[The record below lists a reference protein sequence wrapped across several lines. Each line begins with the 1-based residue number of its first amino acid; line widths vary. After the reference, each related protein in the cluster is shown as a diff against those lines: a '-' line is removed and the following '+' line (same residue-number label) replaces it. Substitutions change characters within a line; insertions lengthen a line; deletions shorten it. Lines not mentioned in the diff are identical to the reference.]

1 MSRSSREYFDQMENQ
16 IENNMHDIDKDAEIR
31 DWAYAQSNVNSNFDL
46 VVAKDSLIPTVEGFI
61 KTLTDGVDNGELKAL
76 EVFAV
81 YKKLERIF
89 DEAKR
94 KVESL
99 AMAEAQKYDKT
110 FVIAGV
116 EFTSKEGSKLLNYDE
131 DFLIKELQEKT
142 KQRQE
147 LIKVATASKE
157 PIYDAN
163 GIEVTKVSL
172 KPTKS
177 SLSVK
182 FKNK

>member
-1 MSRSSREYFDQMENQ
+1 MQENH
-16 IENNMHDIDKDAEIR
+16 IYDIDRDAEAHG
-31 DWAYAQSNVNSNFDL
+31 WANAQPNANFDL
-46 VVAKDSLIPTVEGFI
+46 VVAKESLVPTVEGFI
-61 KTLTDGVDNGELKAL
+61 KTLNEGVDNGELKAL

-81 YKKLERIF
+81 YKKLEKIF

-94 KVESL
+94 KVEET
-99 AMAEAQKYDKT
+99 AMDEARSYDKT
-110 FVIAGV
+110 FTIAGV
-116 EFTSKEGSKLLNYDE
+116 EFTSKEGSKLLNYSE
-131 DFLIKELQEKT
+131 DFLIKDLNEKL

-157 PIYDAN
+157 AIYDAD

>member
-1 MSRSSREYFDQMENQ
+1 MN
-16 IENNMHDIDKDAEIR
+16 ENNIYDIDRDAEAHG
-31 DWAYAQSNVNSNFDL
+31 WANAQPNANFDL

-61 KTLTDGVDNGELKAL
+61 KTLTEGVDNGELKAL
-76 EVFAV
+76 DVFAV

-94 KVESL
+94 TV
-99 AMAEAQKYDKT
+99 EAQAMDEAKNYDKT
-110 FVIAGV
+110 FTIAGV
-116 EFTSKEGSKLLNYDE
+116 EFTSKEGSKLLNYEE
-131 DFLIKELQEKT
+131 DFLIRELTLQI

-182 FKNK
+182 FKN

>member
-1 MSRSSREYFDQMENQ
+1 MENQ
-16 IENNMHDIDKDAEIR
+16 IENNMNDIDRDAEAHG
-31 DWAYAQSNVNSNFDL
+31 WANAQPNTNFDL
-46 VVAKDSLIPTVEGFI
+46 VVAKESLVPTVEGFI
-61 KTLTDGVDNGELKAL
+61 KTLNEGVDNGELKAL

-81 YKKLERIF
+81 YKKLEKIF

-94 KVESL
+94 KVEET
-99 AMAEAQKYDKT
+99 AMDEATKYDKT
-110 FVIAGV
+110 FTIAGV
-116 EFTSKEGSKLLNYDE
+116 EFTSKEGSKLLNYSE
-131 DFLIKELQEKT
+131 DFLIKDLNEKL

-157 PIYDAN
+157 PIYDAD

-177 SLSVK
+177 SLMVK

>member
-1 MSRSSREYFDQMENQ
+1 MQ
-16 IENNMHDIDKDAEIR
+16 ENNILDIDRDAEAHG
-31 DWAYAQSNVNSNFDL
+31 WENAQPNANFDL
-46 VVAKDSLIPTVEGFI
+46 QVAKESLIPTVESTI
-61 KTLTDGVDNGELKAL
+61 QTLIDGVEDGEVTAL
-76 EVFAV
+76 DVFATF
-81 YKKLERIF
+81 KKLEKIF

-94 KVESL
+94 KVESM
-99 AMAEAQKYDKT
+99 AMYEATKYDKT

-147 LIKVATASKE
+147 LIKVSTASKE
-157 PIYDAN
+157 PIYDAD

-177 SLSVK
+177 SLTVK

>member
-1 MSRSSREYFDQMENQ
+1 MSNSSREYFDQMENQ
-16 IENNMHDIDKDAEIR
+16 IENNMHDIDRDAEANG
-31 DWAYAQSNVNSNFDL
+31 WANAQPNANFDL
-46 VVAKDSLIPTVEGFI
+46 VVAKDSLVPTVEGFI
-61 KTLTDGVDNGELKAL
+61 KTLNEGVDNGELKAL

-81 YKKLERIF
+81 YKKLEKIF

-94 KVESL
+94 KVEET
-99 AMAEAQKYDKT
+99 AMDEARSYDKT

-116 EFTSKEGSKLLNYDE
+116 EFTSKEGSKLLNYSE
-131 DFLIKELQEKT
+131 DFLIQELSEKL

-157 PIYDAN
+157 AIYDAD

-177 SLSVK
+177 SLMVK

>member
-1 MSRSSREYFDQMENQ
+1 MENQ
-16 IENNMHDIDKDAEIR
+16 IENNMHDIDRDAEQHG
-31 DWAYAQSNVNSNFDL
+31 WANAQPNANFDL
-46 VVAKDSLIPTVEGFI
+46 VVAKESLVPTVEGFI
-61 KTLTDGVDNGELKAL
+61 KTLNEGVDNGELKAL

-81 YKKLERIF
+81 YKKLEKIF

-94 KVESL
+94 KVEET
-99 AMAEAQKYDKT
+99 AMDEATKYDKT
-110 FVIAGV
+110 FTIAGV
-116 EFTSKEGSKLLNYDE
+116 EFTSKEGSKLLNYSE
-131 DFLIKELQEKT
+131 DFLIKDLNEKL

-157 PIYDAN
+157 PIYDAD

-177 SLSVK
+177 SLMVK

>member
-1 MSRSSREYFDQMENQ
+1 MSYYSTEPLQEMED
-16 IENNMHDIDKDAEIR
+16 NNLLDIDRDAEANG
-31 DWAYAQSNVNSNFDL
+31 WANAQPNANFDL
-46 VVAKDSLIPTVEGFI
+46 QVAKESLIPTVESTI
-61 KTLTDGVDNGELKAL
+61 QTLIDGVEDGEVTAL
-76 EVFAV
+76 DVFATF
-81 YKKLERIF
+81 KKLERIF
-89 DEAKR
+89 DDAKR
-94 KVESL
+94 KVESM

-131 DFLIKELQEKT
+131 DFLIKDLTLQI

-157 PIYDAN
+157 ALYDAN

-182 FKNK
+182 FKN

>member
-1 MSRSSREYFDQMENQ
+1 MQENH
-16 IENNMHDIDKDAEIR
+16 IYDIDRDAEAHG
-31 DWAYAQSNVNSNFDL
+31 WANAQPNANFDL
-46 VVAKDSLIPTVEGFI
+46 VVAKESLVPTVEGFI
-61 KTLTDGVDNGELKAL
+61 KTLNEGVDNGELKAL

-81 YKKLERIF
+81 YKKLEKIF

-94 KVESL
+94 KVEET
-99 AMAEAQKYDKT
+99 AMDEARSYDKT
-110 FVIAGV
+110 FTIAGV
-116 EFTSKEGSKLLNYDE
+116 EFTSKEGSKLLNYSE
-131 DFLIKELQEKT
+131 DFLIQDLNEKL

-157 PIYDAN
+157 AIYDAD

-177 SLSVK
+177 SLMVK

>member
-1 MSRSSREYFDQMENQ
+1 MQENH
-16 IENNMHDIDKDAEIR
+16 IYDIDRDAEAHG
-31 DWAYAQSNVNSNFDL
+31 WANAQPNANFDL
-46 VVAKDSLIPTVEGFI
+46 VVAKESLVPTVEGFI
-61 KTLTDGVDNGELKAL
+61 KTLNEGVDNGELKAL

-81 YKKLERIF
+81 YKKLEKIF
-89 DEAKR
+89 DEAKK
-94 KVESL
+94 KVEEP
-99 AMAEAQKYDKT
+99 AMDEARSYDKT
-110 FVIAGV
+110 FTIAGV
-116 EFTSKEGSKLLNYDE
+116 EFTSKEGSKLLNYSE
-131 DFLIKELQEKT
+131 DFLIQELSEKL

-157 PIYDAN
+157 AIYDAD

-177 SLSVK
+177 SLMVK

>member
-1 MSRSSREYFDQMENQ
+1 MEQEMENN
-16 IENNMHDIDKDAEIR
+16 IHDIDRDAEIR
-31 DWAYAQSNVNSNFDL
+31 GWAEAQINFTPNANFDL
-46 VVAKDSLIPTVEGFI
+46 VVAKESLVPTVEGFI
-61 KTLTDGVDNGELKAL
+61 KTLNEGVDNGELKAL

-81 YKKLERIF
+81 YKKLEKIF

-94 KVESL
+94 KVEET
-99 AMAEAQKYDKT
+99 AMDEARSYDKT
-110 FVIAGV
+110 FTIAGV
-116 EFTSKEGSKLLNYDE
+116 EFTSKEGSKLLNYSE
-131 DFLIKELQEKT
+131 DFLIQELSEKL

-147 LIKVATASKE
+147 LIKVSTASKD
-157 PIYDAN
+157 PIYDAD

-177 SLSVK
+177 SLTVK

>member
-1 MSRSSREYFDQMENQ
+1 MSRSSREYFDQMENEIQ
-16 IENNMHDIDKDAEIR
+16 NNMYDIDKDAEIR

-46 VVAKDSLIPTVEGFI
+46 VVAKESLVPTVEGFI
-61 KTLTDGVDNGELKAL
+61 KTLNEGVDNGELKAL

-81 YKKLERIF
+81 YKKLEKIF
-89 DEAKR
+89 DEAKK
-94 KVESL
+94 KVEET
-99 AMAEAQKYDKT
+99 AMDEARSYDKT

-116 EFTSKEGSKLLNYDE
+116 EFTSKEGSKLLNYSE
-131 DFLIKELQEKT
+131 DFLIKDLNEKL
-142 KQRQE
+142 KQRQD

-157 PIYDAN
+157 AIFDEN

>member
-1 MSRSSREYFDQMENQ
+1 MQENH
-16 IENNMHDIDKDAEIR
+16 IYDIDRDAEQHG
-31 DWAYAQSNVNSNFDL
+31 WANAQPNANFDL
-46 VVAKDSLIPTVEGFI
+46 VVAKESLVPTVEGFI
-61 KTLTDGVDNGELKAL
+61 KTLNEGVDNGELKAL

-81 YKKLERIF
+81 YKKLEKIF

-94 KVESL
+94 KVEET
-99 AMAEAQKYDKT
+99 AMDEARSYDKT
-110 FVIAGV
+110 FTIAGV
-116 EFTSKEGSKLLNYDE
+116 EFTSKEGSKLLNYSE
-131 DFLIKELQEKT
+131 DFLIQELSEKL
-142 KQRQE
+142 KQRQD

-157 PIYDAN
+157 AIYDAD

-177 SLSVK
+177 SLMVK

>member
-1 MSRSSREYFDQMENQ
+1 MSNSSREYFDQMENQ
-16 IENNMHDIDKDAEIR
+16 IENNMHDIDRDAEANG
-31 DWAYAQSNVNSNFDL
+31 WANAQPNANFDL
-46 VVAKDSLIPTVEGFI
+46 VVAKDSLVPTVEGFI
-61 KTLTDGVDNGELKAL
+61 KTLNEGVDNGELKAL

-81 YKKLERIF
+81 YKKLEKIF

-94 KVESL
+94 KVEET
-99 AMAEAQKYDKT
+99 AMDEATKYDKT
-110 FVIAGV
+110 FTIAGV
-116 EFTSKEGSKLLNYDE
+116 EFTSKEGSKLLNYSE
-131 DFLIKELQEKT
+131 DFLIKDLNEKL

-157 PIYDAN
+157 PIYDAD

-177 SLSVK
+177 SLMVK

>member
-1 MSRSSREYFDQMENQ
+1 MQENH
-16 IENNMHDIDKDAEIR
+16 IYDIDRDAEAHG
-31 DWAYAQSNVNSNFDL
+31 WANAQPNANFDL
-46 VVAKDSLIPTVEGFI
+46 VVAKDSLIPTVESTI
-61 KTLTDGVDNGELKAL
+61 QTLINGVEDGEVTAL
-76 EVFAV
+76 DVFATF
-81 YKKLERIF
+81 KKLERIF

-94 KVESL
+94 KVESM

-131 DFLIKELQEKT
+131 DFLIRELQEKL

>member
-1 MSRSSREYFDQMENQ
+1 MSNSSREYFDQMENE
-16 IENNMHDIDKDAEIR
+16 IENNMNDIDRDAEAHG
-31 DWAYAQSNVNSNFDL
+31 WANAQPNANFDL
-46 VVAKDSLIPTVEGFI
+46 VVAKDSLVPTVEGFI
-61 KTLTDGVDNGELKAL
+61 KTLNEGVDNGELKAL

-81 YKKLERIF
+81 YKKLEKIF

-94 KVESL
+94 KVEET
-99 AMAEAQKYDKT
+99 AMDEARSYDKT
-110 FVIAGV
+110 FTIAGV
-116 EFTSKEGSKLLNYDE
+116 EFTSKEGSKLLNYSE
-131 DFLIKELQEKT
+131 DFLIKDLNEKL
-142 KQRQE
+142 KQRQD

-157 PIYDAN
+157 AIYDAD

-177 SLSVK
+177 SLMVK

>member
-1 MSRSSREYFDQMENQ
+1 MN
-16 IENNMHDIDKDAEIR
+16 ENNIYDIDRDAEAHG
-31 DWAYAQSNVNSNFDL
+31 WANAQPNANFDL
-46 VVAKDSLIPTVEGFI
+46 QVAKESLIPTVESTI
-61 KTLTDGVDNGELKAL
+61 QTLIDGVEDGEVTAL
-76 EVFAV
+76 DVFATF
-81 YKKLERIF
+81 KKLERIF

-99 AMAEAQKYDKT
+99 AMYEAQKYDKT

-131 DFLIKELQEKT
+131 DFLIRELTLQI

-177 SLSVK
+177 SLTVK
-182 FKNK
+182 FKTK

>member
-1 MSRSSREYFDQMENQ
+1 MDFEREYA
-16 IENNMHDIDKDAEIR
+16 DIDRDAEANG
-31 DWAYAQSNVNSNFDL
+31 WANAQPNANFDL
-46 VVAKDSLIPTVEGFI
+46 VVAKESLVPTVEGFI
-61 KTLTDGVDNGELKAL
+61 KTLNEGVDNGELKAL

-81 YKKLERIF
+81 YKKLEKIF

-94 KVESL
+94 KVEEI
-99 AMAEAQKYDKT
+99 AMDEARSYDKT
-110 FVIAGV
+110 FTIAGV
-116 EFTSKEGSKLLNYDE
+116 EFTSKEGSKLLNYSE
-131 DFLIKELQEKT
+131 DFLIQELSEKI

-157 PIYDAN
+157 PIYDAD

-177 SLSVK
+177 SLMVK

>member
-1 MSRSSREYFDQMENQ
+1 MNENH
-16 IENNMHDIDKDAEIR
+16 IYDIDRDAEANG
-31 DWAYAQSNVNSNFDL
+31 WANAQPNANFDL
-46 VVAKDSLIPTVEGFI
+46 VVAKDSLIPTVESTI
-61 KTLTDGVDNGELKAL
+61 QTLINGVEDGEVTAL
-76 EVFAV
+76 DVFATF
-81 YKKLERIF
+81 KKLERIF

-94 KVESL
+94 KVESM

-131 DFLIKELQEKT
+131 DFLIRELQEKL

>member
-1 MSRSSREYFDQMENQ
+1 MQENH
-16 IENNMHDIDKDAEIR
+16 IYDIDRDAEAHG
-31 DWAYAQSNVNSNFDL
+31 WANAQPNANFDL
-46 VVAKDSLIPTVEGFI
+46 VVAKESLVPTVEGFI
-61 KTLTDGVDNGELKAL
+61 KTLNEGVDNGELKAL

-81 YKKLERIF
+81 YKKLEKIF

-94 KVESL
+94 KVEET
-99 AMAEAQKYDKT
+99 AMDEARSYDKT
-110 FVIAGV
+110 FTIAGV
-116 EFTSKEGSKLLNYDE
+116 EFTSKEGSKLLNYSE
-131 DFLIKELQEKT
+131 DFLIKDLNEKL
-142 KQRQE
+142 KQRQD

-157 PIYDAN
+157 AIYDAD

>member
-1 MSRSSREYFDQMENQ
+1 MQENH
-16 IENNMHDIDKDAEIR
+16 IYDIDRDAEQHG
-31 DWAYAQSNVNSNFDL
+31 YETAQPNANFDL
-46 VVAKDSLIPTVEGFI
+46 VVAKESLVPTVEGFI
-61 KTLTDGVDNGELKAL
+61 KTLNEGVDNGELKAL

-81 YKKLERIF
+81 YKKLEKIF
-89 DEAKR
+89 DEAKK
-94 KVESL
+94 KVEET
-99 AMAEAQKYDKT
+99 AMDEARSYDKT

-116 EFTSKEGSKLLNYDE
+116 EFTSKEGSKLLNYSE
-131 DFLIKELQEKT
+131 DFLIQELSEKL

-147 LIKVATASKE
+147 LIKVATAQKE
-157 PIYDAN
+157 PFYDAN

-177 SLSVK
+177 SLMVK

>member
-1 MSRSSREYFDQMENQ
+1 MSRSSREYFDQMEQ
-16 IENNMHDIDKDAEIR
+16 EMENNMHDIDRDAEQHG
-31 DWAYAQSNVNSNFDL
+31 WANAQPNANFDL
-46 VVAKDSLIPTVEGFI
+46 VVAKESLVPTVEGFI
-61 KTLTDGVDNGELKAL
+61 KTLNEGVDNGELKAL

-81 YKKLERIF
+81 YKKLEKIF
-89 DEAKR
+89 DEAKK
-94 KVESL
+94 KVEET
-99 AMAEAQKYDKT
+99 AMDEATKYDKT

-116 EFTSKEGSKLLNYDE
+116 EFTSKEGSKSLNYSE
-131 DFLIKELQEKT
+131 DFLIKDLNEKL
-142 KQRQE
+142 KQRQD

-157 PIYDAN
+157 AIYDAD

-177 SLSVK
+177 SLMVK